1 MEDKLT
7 GRRGELLRLGLASRN
22 WLLTQC
28 VDNDA
33 LMSWKLDETTRS
45 PKEIIDHVAWVLSA
59 VCMHISGEL
68 GIEIDKA
75 NSSQEDETAESTV
88 RYTYEIF
95 KELLSKTKDEALD
108 RNSTLPPPARIR
120 EASIE
125 TILRIMAAYHVIHH
139 AGQVALLVSRAKN
152 ALESS

>member
-1 MEDKLT
+1 MEEKLT
-7 GRRGELLRLGLASRN
+7 GRRGELMRLGFAARN

-33 LMSWKLDETTRS
+33 LMNWKLDTTTRS
-45 PKEIIDHVAWVLSA
+45 PREIIDHVAWVLSA

-68 GIEIDKA
+68 GIQIDKA
-75 NSSQEDETAESTV
+75 DSSQQDETTESTV

-95 KELLSKTKDEALD
+95 KELLSKTTDETLD
-108 RNSTLPPPARIR
+108 RSSTLPPPARIR

-125 TILRIMAAYHVIHH
+125 TILRIMAGYHVIHH

-152 ALESS
+152 ALDIS